1 MKKPIE
7 KQLSSDEPKKGKKSW
22 KPAQRMKVTGKNPDY
37 EYRWID
43 ATDPDNLRRKQEDGW
58 IPVSELH
65 GHTAEN
71 GEKQL
76 TSVTETRG
84 SVLHAI
90 PKEDYQSH
98 REYFQNK
105 TKKQTAGLKRA
116 LVDEAEKSRPGASRS
131 IHGTIVIE

>member
-7 KQLSSDEPKKGKKSW
+7 APAPETKKGKKSW
-22 KPAQRMKVTGKNPDY
+22 KPAQRLKVAGKNPDY

-43 ATDPDNLRRKQEDGW
+43 ATDQDNLRRKQEDGW
-58 IPVSELH
+58 VPVSELH

-71 GEKQL
+71 GEKHP
-76 TSVTETRG
+76 TSVLETRG

-90 PKEDYQSH
+90 PKEDHQLH

-105 TKKQTAGLKRA
+105 TKKQTVGLKKN
-116 LVDEAEKSRPGASRS
+116 LLNEAERASPGASRS